1 MTSKEKI
8 EKGDII
14 KNNFAGTGNPIK
26 YLLYL
31 GKGTI
36 KQGRYT
42 HSVYKCLSF
51 EGKKVNLFTEK
62 YTEGLPVMSYIGH
75 MDEYDAFIKKLRT
88 LKDFREV
95 DNG

>member
-1 MTSKEKI
+1 MGKDKI

-14 KNNFAGTGNPIK
+14 KNNFAGDGNPDK

-36 KQGRYT
+36 KQGKYI

-51 EGKKVNLFTEK
+51 DGKKVNLFAEK
-62 YTEGLPVMSYIGH
+62 YMGGIPAMIYIGH
-75 MDEYDAFIKKLRT
+75 MDEYDAFIKKLRI
-88 LKDFREV
+88 LKNVREV
-95 DNG
+95 DDG

>member
-1 MTSKEKI
+1 MGKDKI

-14 KNNFAGTGNPIK
+14 KNNFAGDGNPCQ

-36 KQGRYT
+36 KQGKYT

-51 EGKKVNLFTEK
+51 EGEK
-62 YTEGLPVMSYIGH
+62 YTDGIPVMTYIGH
-75 MDEYDAFIKKLRT
+75 MDEYDAFIKQLKT

-95 DNG
+95 DNE

>member
-1 MTSKEKI
+1 MMSKDKI

-14 KNNFAGTGNPIK
+14 KNNFAGDGNPCQ

-36 KQGRYT
+36 KQGKYT

-51 EGKKVNLFTEK
+51 DGEKVNLFTEK
-62 YTEGLPVMSYIGH
+62 YTDGIPVMTYIGH
-75 MDEYDAFIKKLRT
+75 MDEYDAFIKQLKT

-95 DNG
+95 DNE

>member
-1 MTSKEKI
+1 MSKEKI

-14 KNNFAGTGNPIK
+14 KNNFAGTGNPTK

-62 YTEGLPVMSYIGH
+62 YTEGLPVMTYIAH
-75 MDEYDAFIKKLRT
+75 MDEYDAFIKQLKT

-95 DNG
+95 DNE

>member
-1 MTSKEKI
+1 MSKEKI

-14 KNNFAGTGNPIK
+14 KNNFAGDGNPIK

-51 EGKKVNLFTEK
+51 DEEKVNLFTGK
-62 YTEGLPVMSYIGH
+62 YTDGIPVMTYIGH
-75 MDEYDAFIKKLRT
+75 MDEYDDFIKQLKT
-88 LKDFREV
+88 LKEFREV

>member
-1 MTSKEKI
+1 MSKEKI

-14 KNNFAGTGNPIK
+14 KNNFAGAGNPIK

-62 YTEGLPVMSYIGH
+62 YTDGIPVMTYIGH
-75 MDEYDAFIKKLRT
+75 MDEYDAFIKQLKT

-95 DNG
+95 DNE

>member
-1 MTSKEKI
+1 MMSKEKI

-51 EGKKVNLFTEK
+51 EGEKVNLFTEK
-62 YTEGLPVMSYIGH
+62 YTDGIPVMTYIGH
-75 MDEYDAFIKKLRT
+75 MDEYDAFIKQLKT

-95 DNG
+95 DNE

>member
-1 MTSKEKI
+1 MSKEKI

-14 KNNFAGTGNPIK
+14 KNNFAGTGSSIK

-51 EGKKVNLFTEK
+51 DGKKVNLFTEK
-62 YTEGLPVMSYIGH
+62 HTGGIPAMIYIGH
-75 MDEYDAFIKKLRT
+75 MDEYDAFIKKLRI
-88 LKDFREV
+88 LKNFREV
-95 DNG
+95 GNG